1 MNACNDKFLENKDI
15 NFNELDNKIY
25 TTRDINWIVY
35 KYEMQSKPVMG
46 KVSMEDLIGFYRP
59 FDDITLSFPEVL
71 DDFFDEKGDGYHSR
85 AISMLNYD
93 SDTVMEGLKNSFE
106 REPISTFEVDDHKQ
120 VIFNNGMHRFLV
132 LRSLYLKERAKCNSD
147 REISLLNDKF
157 TIPVEVTKN
166 DMLKTYC
173 KYLIDIFQPANIMNC
188 YFGNIVE
195 DRLPDSD
202 KKYSVIKYSGM
213 GKEEKVYLNDEEYDD
228 YIASIVSISSEYGDN
243 GPTGKSIIE
252 YFDGTVV
259 TTDDTG
265 LLLLTSE
272 VISSSVHRKDVLEDN
287 VKYNFNELME
297 TYPSFKKFV
306 DSNFKN
312 EISMIK
318 EGVRYEHSK

>member
-1 MNACNDKFLENKDI
+1 MNTCNDNFLVNRDI
-15 NFNELDNKIY
+15 NFDELDNKIY
-25 TTRDINWIVY
+25 TTKDINWIVY
-35 KYEMQSKPVMG
+35 KYEMQSKPVMS
-46 KVSMEDLIGFYRP
+46 KVSMEDLIGFYSP
-59 FDDITLSFPEVL
+59 FNDITLSFPEVL
-71 DDFFDEKGDGYHSR
+71 DDFFDEKGDSYHSR

-93 SDTVMEGLKNSFE
+93 SDNVIEGLKNSFE

-147 REISLLNDKF
+147 REINLLNDKF

-188 YFGNIVE
+188 YFGDIVE
-195 DRLPDSD
+195 ERIPDSD
-202 KKYSVIKYSGM
+202 KKYSVIKYNGI
-213 GKEEKVYLNDEEYDD
+213 GKEEKVYLSDEEYDD

-243 GPTGKSIIE
+243 GPTGKSVVE

-259 TTDDTG
+259 TIDDKG
-265 LLLLTSE
+265 LLALTGDA
-272 VISSSVHRKDVLEDN
+272 ITSSVHGKEVLEDT
-287 VKYNFNELME
+287 VKYNFNELMD

-306 DSNFKN
+306 DSNFKH
-312 EISMIK
+312 EINMIK
-318 EGVRYEHSK
+318 EGVKYGRSK